1 MNIDKHVIDTN
12 VLLVAS
18 AAHEASPFSEG
29 ATPIEDRALRE
40 IVFDWLVSFHVSEKK
55 IVLDWEW
62 IIVDE
67 YRGVSRREK
76 LTEQDYGL
84 LVVLEKFSKGHF
96 FGFQLAW
103 DELGSAA
110 VSDANL
116 SQVVTDHADRKM
128 VAAVLAAGGSSE
140 GCSLVNSCDT
150 DWYDWQDAMESAGIF
165 VEQLV
170 GAEWC
175 HPKWLAKKV
184 R

>member
-1 MNIDKHVIDTN
+1 MTVNKHVIDTN

-18 AAHEASPFSEG
+18 AAHATSPFSED
-29 ATPIEDRALRE
+29 ATPIEDRALRQK
-40 IVFDWLVSFHVSEKK
+40 VLDWLISFHASDRK

-62 IIVDE
+62 VIVDE
-67 YRGVSRREK
+67 YKGVNRREK

-84 LVVLEKFSKGHF
+84 LVVLEKFTRGQL

-103 DELGSAA
+103 DEPDSATVA
-110 VSDANL
+110 DADL

-128 VAAVLAAGGSSE
+128 VAAVLAAGGAGD
-140 GCSLVNSCDT
+140 GCNLVNSCDT
-150 DWYDWQDAMESAGIF
+150 DWYDWQEQMESAGVF
-165 VEQLV
+165 VHQLI

-175 HPKWLAKKV
+175 HPKWMSKKL